1 MADRL
6 RIGFVTI
13 HAAEDRSAYSGTALA
28 MRQAFRDHPEVDLCD
43 IDRLKVPL
51 YPLWRAKQAAYWFGL
66 GSRYWM
72 NRQPAVLRSF
82 AEQVAHKAASIGRL
96 DCLVSP
102 SSIPLAA
109 YRGPEPT
116 VFWTDATF
124 DCLADFYPEATGF
137 CPETRHAGNVQER
150 AALDGCRLA
159 IYSSQWAMNSAI
171 RSYGANPAKLAVVPY
186 GANARKVPLA
196 DDIPRLV
203 ADRCNAPLRLLF
215 VGVHWERKGGPLAIA
230 TAEEIHRRGISVAID
245 LVGGTPASPLPSF
258 ATSHGF
264 LSKDREDDSARLD
277 GLFRR
282 ADMLILPTRADCVP
296 MVIAEACAYGLPVV
310 VASVGGVGTVV
321 EAGVTGRLM
330 PAQTGPGEWADAV
343 LGIAGDRDAYA
354 ATSHAAR
361 RLYDRSLNWRTAV
374 KTAVHL
380 LQDSIEHKHAA

>member
-1 MADRL
+1 
-6 RIGFVTI
+6 
-13 HAAEDRSAYSGTALA
+13 
-28 MRQAFRDHPEVDLCD
+28 
-43 IDRLKVPL
+43 
-51 YPLWRAKQAAYWFGL
+51 
-66 GSRYWM
+66 
-72 NRQPAVLRSF
+72 
-82 AEQVAHKAASIGRL
+82 
-96 DCLVSP
+96 
-102 SSIPLAA
+102 
-109 YRGPEPT
+109 
-116 VFWTDATF
+116 
-124 DCLADFYPEATGF
+124 
-137 CPETRHAGNVQER
+137 
-150 AALDGCRLA
+150 
-159 IYSSQWAMNSAI
+159 
-171 RSYGANPAKLAVVPY
+171 
-186 GANARKVPLA
+186 
-196 DDIPRLV
+196 V